1 MAGGRVLDQ
10 KNSAVLQDRKQE
22 SSSCSR
28 ADTKEG
34 ARPGYRSGN
43 HGVRKEET
51 YCIYFPFIKIPT
63 RQLKRTNKNRAVFC
77 YL

>member
-1 MAGGRVLDQ
+1 MASGRVLDQ
-10 KNSAVLQDRKQE
+10 KSSAILQGREQE

-34 ARPGYRSGN
+34 ARLAYHSGN

-51 YCIYFPFIKIPT
+51 YCMYFPFINIPT
-63 RQLKRTNKNRAVFC
+63 RRLK
-77 YL
+77 